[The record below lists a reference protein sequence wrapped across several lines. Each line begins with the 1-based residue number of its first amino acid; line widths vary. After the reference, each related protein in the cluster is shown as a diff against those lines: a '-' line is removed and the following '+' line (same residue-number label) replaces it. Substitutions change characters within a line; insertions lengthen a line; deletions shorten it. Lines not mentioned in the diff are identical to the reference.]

1 MTIHSFDHRK
11 DEKQRNHIYKKTGTN
26 TWKMINW
33 WLKMQEQISL
43 YTVLPV
49 VHMHQKDNLFL
60 LAIQN
65 ARKDGGITTGM
76 KDFTNIKNPTE
87 R

>member
-1 MTIHSFDHRK
+1 
-11 DEKQRNHIYKKTGTN
+11 
-26 TWKMINW
+26 
-33 WLKMQEQISL
+33 MQEQISL